1 MKYYL
6 SPSILS
12 ADFAHLGD
20 DIAATEKGG
29 TQYLH
34 YDVMDGM
41 FVPSISFGMPVLKS
55 VRKITD
61 LVLDVHLMIE
71 DPDRYIDEF
80 VKSGADIITVHYEAC
95 KDVEKTIQMIRE
107 KGVKVG
113 VTIKPKTPLSVLE
126 PLLDKVD
133 MILLMTVEPGFG
145 GQAYIPESTD
155 KIRALR
161 KMLNDRGL
169 TTDIEVDGGIK
180 KDNLEMVLDAGAN
193 VIVNLSASDEITGKD
208 SYRRNLIG
216 GQSARLVCGYIY
228 ADAGEGES
236 STDLVFA
243 AHNLIAENGTI
254 LAQSKRFE
262 NEIVTADLDIHRIR
276 AERRRMTTYPTT
288 QEEYEWTEFELKTE
302 ETKLER
308 TFAQTPF
315 VPQNKN
321 DRERRCEEILS
332 IQALGLKKRLVHTNC
347 KSLVV
352 GISGGLDSTL
362 ALLVAARACDMAGI
376 GRDHILSVTMPCFGT
391 TDRTYQN
398 ACELTRRL

>member
-20 DIAATEKGG
+20 DIAATEKCG

-193 VIVNLSASDEITGKD
+193 VIVAGSAIFKDDIEKNTRDFMEI
-208 SYRRNLIG
+208 
-216 GQSARLVCGYIY
+216 
-228 ADAGEGES
+228 
-236 STDLVFA
+236 
-243 AHNLIAENGTI
+243 
-254 LAQSKRFE
+254 
-262 NEIVTADLDIHRIR
+262 
-276 AERRRMTTYPTT
+276 
-288 QEEYEWTEFELKTE
+288 
-302 ETKLER
+302 
-308 TFAQTPF
+308 
-315 VPQNKN
+315 
-321 DRERRCEEILS
+321 
-332 IQALGLKKRLVHTNC
+332 LKKRQ
-347 KSLVV
+347 
-352 GISGGLDSTL
+352 
-362 ALLVAARACDMAGI
+362 A
-376 GRDHILSVTMPCFGT
+376 
-391 TDRTYQN
+391 
-398 ACELTRRL
+398 